1 MRAIWA
7 QSRDGIIGDGTD
19 MPWYLPE
26 DLAHFKRT
34 TVGEPVLMG
43 RSTWESIPQ
52 RFRPLR
58 DRENVVVSTRP
69 AGQWSQGARVL
80 AQLPDSFDGWVMGG
94 GQVYA
99 ATLPHTDE
107 VVVTLVDATLAD
119 ALGDKAVYAPR
130 LEGFQLRE
138 QTDWLVSDKGHLHE
152 KYRAHGPMPL
162 RYRFQWYHRV

>member
-69 AGQWSQGARVL
+69 AGQCRLHGIPVRLAHIDRKDERHPEDGAVAVRIARVHQRHDRQVRLGERRCRAAVAGPSLQGAR
-80 AQLPDSFDGWVMGG
+80 
-94 GQVYA
+94 
-99 ATLPHTDE
+99 
-107 VVVTLVDATLAD
+107 
-119 ALGDKAVYAPR
+119 
-130 LEGFQLRE
+130 
-138 QTDWLVSDKGHLHE
+138 
-152 KYRAHGPMPL
+152 
-162 RYRFQWYHRV
+162 